1 MIIKVF
7 VDKIFFSRQ
16 SEDLD
21 YDTVGSRQQIDR
33 CQTALP
39 VQSLPILSLLTFLS
53 SLIFELPIS
62 YPRSMVIILN
72 TVPPQVIRN
81 FMVGWETCKRSKSI

>member
-1 MIIKVF
+1 MIVKVF

-21 YDTVGSRQQIDR
+21 TVGSRQEIDR
-33 CQTALP
+33 YQIALP
-39 VQSLPILSLLTFLS
+39 MQSLPILSLLTFLP